1 MNAADVIPALEQV
14 AGVLANSAA
23 TSGEFSAA
31 AELSRAAVSALD
43 DALAG
48 HQASKAEIFSAI
60 APPVAA
66 PGKYQLRARSIVETV
81 EAVLAHGRD
90 GETLS
95 ARREIAVWLAAQLDV
110 RAREAERAEA
120 ARDEARKPFAAE
132 TKRAHEFA
140 KRFAEYPTLAARIV
154 SLFRSDVLI
163 ARFGSSA
170 YSRVP
175 VRGSHI
181 NFERTIRLPRMLATP
196 ERLTATRLLGY
207 WPPKYSDFSGLES
220 VYYHDTDN
228 DLIAGPIYELS
239 QKGTVSNED
248 VDPVVV
254 RATTLMVSEY
264 SKVCAAIR
272 ELLALDDQITA
283 ADRDARY
290 PDGALIFDPAMLPE
304 HWQIGAMN
312 KTFNG
317 YPRVALPMIDGM
329 ALAAE

>member
-1 MNAADVIPALEQV
+1 MNSNPDFAAALERSL
-14 AGVLANSAA
+14 AVLSDGASSAA
-23 TSGEFSAA
+23 KLKLA
-31 AELSRAAVSALD
+31 AEEARRVVVTIDAECELAPARETEVLNAMAGKSLAETLAALRKLYDEMPNRALTRKIVE
-43 DALAG
+43 ALA
-48 HQASKAEIFSAI
+48 E
-60 APPVAA
+60 
-66 PGKYQLRARSIVETV
+66 QLAARSRDAAKT
-81 EAVLAHGRD
+81 EAM
-90 GETLS
+90 
-95 ARREIAVWLAAQLDV
+95 
-110 RAREAERAEA
+110 
-120 ARDEARKPFAAE
+120 RDEARKPFAAE

-154 SLFRSDVLI
+154 SLFRSDVLV

-175 VRGSHI
+175 VLGSHVS
-181 NFERTIRLPRMLATP
+181 FERTIRLPRMLATP

-248 VDPVVV
+248 VDRAVA
-254 RATTLMVSEY
+254 RATALLVSEY

-272 ELLALDDQITA
+272 ELLVLDDQITVA
-283 ADRDARY
+283 VGAARY
-290 PDGALIFDPAMLPE
+290 PDGALIFDSALFPE
-304 HWQIGAMN
+304 HWHLGLMSKSI
-312 KTFNG
+312 NG
-317 YPRVALPMIDGM
+317 YARIALPPIDGL